1 MAATAESHTSA
12 PETTVEEGSIQAG
25 CALAQNGRA
34 MASDNAA
41 APAGIF
47 RKESMLDILVVWG
60 SFLKVSG
67 SGRSRP
73 ARSGLAPSAIGR
85 IWAATG
91 TECAAVSVRRPRG
104 PPRRPDHRR
113 PPEAF

>member
-1 MAATAESHTSA
+1 MAASTVTHTSS
-12 PETTVEEGSIQAG
+12 PETTVEEGSIHAR
-25 CALAQNGRA
+25 CALAPNGRA

-41 APAGIF
+41 APAAIF

-91 TECAAVSVRRPRG
+91 TECAAVLVRRPDRNG
-104 PPRRPDHRR
+104 VGEGKRVSVRV
-113 PPEAF
+113 